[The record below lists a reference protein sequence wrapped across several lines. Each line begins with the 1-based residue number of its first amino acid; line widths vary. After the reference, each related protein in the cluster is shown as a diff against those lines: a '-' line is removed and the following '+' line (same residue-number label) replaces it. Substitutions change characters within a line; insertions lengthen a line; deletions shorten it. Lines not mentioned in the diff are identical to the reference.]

1 MALHEVLLEGNAVD
15 VAINSSSTLIAVLHE
30 SEVCVYRYNISS
42 KEAQDPIL
50 ETRCTLEDSA
60 AKPRQVT
67 FRGDSEIFVLLDNE
81 DIGESIVCYK
91 TLDHEGFTMIPLD
104 SPRIHTAMA
113 SVDYSKF
120 CTMDEGGSVSCI
132 DSDVLDG
139 PSPISKFPVR
149 PAWIEVVSHDD
160 EVCSSIPLR
169 GSSD

>member
-1 MALHEVLLEGNAVD
+1 MALYEVLLESNAVD

-91 TLDHEGFTMIPLD
+91 TL
-104 SPRIHTAMA
+104 TAPQL
-113 SVDYSKF
+113 YQYILQR
-120 CTMDEGGSVSCI
+120 VSCRKCRLN
-132 DSDVLDG
+132 DFTKVRL
-139 PSPISKFPVR
+139 ISKLTHVCGWCFGTLGSEWLLR
-149 PAWIEVVSHDD
+149 TGFD
-160 EVCSSIPLR
+160 ELHSRYS
-169 GSSD
+169 